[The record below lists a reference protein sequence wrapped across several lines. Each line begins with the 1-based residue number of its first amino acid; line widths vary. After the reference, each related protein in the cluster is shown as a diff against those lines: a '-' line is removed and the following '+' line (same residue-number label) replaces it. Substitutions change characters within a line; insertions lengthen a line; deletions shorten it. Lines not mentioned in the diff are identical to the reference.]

1 MDQSR
6 LLTCQIQCKGRCE
19 RLKEQRQSHRRY
31 ANKREKMGDQETR
44 RPDPTETGPNWVDL
58 AFLTLSSSCPL
69 TCTRNHEKP
78 CPSRLS

>member
-6 LLTCQIQCKGRCE
+6 LLTCQIQCKSRCE

-44 RPDPTETGPNWVDL
+44 RPDPTET
-58 AFLTLSSSCPL
+58 
-69 TCTRNHEKP
+69 
-78 CPSRLS
+78 